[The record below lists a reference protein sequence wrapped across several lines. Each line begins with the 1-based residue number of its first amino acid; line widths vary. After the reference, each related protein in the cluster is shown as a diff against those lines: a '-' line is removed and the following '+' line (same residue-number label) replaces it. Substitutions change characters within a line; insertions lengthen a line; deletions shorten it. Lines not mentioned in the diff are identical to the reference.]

1 MNAIT
6 RGAFKSLSVTKNSAI
21 RRFWSG
27 SILSIGLLFAL
38 GSTAAENTEVAATNA
53 DLLDTAIKSAHRT
66 PEQKARDVFRHPAE
80 TLAFFE
86 VEPNM
91 TVVEI
96 WPGASGW
103 YSAILAPYLREE
115 GKFYAAQFNEKSEAA
130 YFREGRKKYMEMLKD
145 NRAVYDRVT
154 VTTFDPPAFLTIAPA
169 GTADRVLT
177 FRNAHNW
184 YMRGGGDEKVLAAF
198 TAFHRALK
206 PGGMLGL
213 VDHRLPEDQPASKQE
228 TSGYLHQDYVIKM
241 AEKAGFTFVVSS
253 EINANPKDTADHV
266 HGVWTL
272 PPSLSMK
279 EVDREKYLAIG
290 ESDRMTLKFVKK

>member
-6 RGAFKSLSVTKNSAI
+6 SEKFKASSTNSSIIHRLYSV
-21 RRFWSG
+21 G
-27 SILSIGLLFAL
+27 ILSIGLLFSLA
-38 GSTAAENTEVAATNA
+38 STAAEKADASSTNA
-53 DLLDTAIKSAHRT
+53 DLLDSAIQSAHRT
-66 PEQKARDVFRHPAE
+66 TEQKARDVFRHPAE
-80 TLAFFE
+80 TLRFFE

-115 GKFYAAQFNEKSEAA
+115 GKLYAAQFNEKSEAA
-130 YFREGRKKYMEMLKD
+130 YFREGRKNYMEMLRD

-154 VTTFDPPAFLTIAPA
+154 VTTFDPPAFLTVAPA

-184 YMRGGGDEKVLAAF
+184 YMRGGGDAKILAAF

-206 PGGMLGL
+206 PGGILGV
-213 VDHRLPEDQPASKQE
+213 VDHRLPEDQPSSKQE

-241 AEKAGFTFVVSS
+241 AEQAGFTLVASS
-253 EINANPKDTADHV
+253 EINANPKDTADHA

-272 PPSLSMK
+272 PPSLR
-279 EVDREKYLAIG
+279 VDEAEREKYSAIG